1 MHLVFSVAPVPG
13 AAGFF
18 FAAALL
24 CVLTGP
30 ALGLLPT
37 TLLPVAFPVHVV
49 DGGVGGGVGVVVSH
63 GSPPWGRR
71 VTVSPEERRENE
83 KREKRKKTFENL
95 LSFGG
100 GA

>member
-37 TLLPVAFPVHVV
+37 ALLPAAFPVHVG
-49 DGGVGGGVGVVVSH
+49 DGGVGGGVGVIVSH
-63 GSPPWGRR
+63 GSSSLGSKGNSVPG
-71 VTVSPEERRENE
+71 
-83 KREKRKKTFENL
+83 REKRK
-95 LSFGG
+95 
-100 GA
+100 